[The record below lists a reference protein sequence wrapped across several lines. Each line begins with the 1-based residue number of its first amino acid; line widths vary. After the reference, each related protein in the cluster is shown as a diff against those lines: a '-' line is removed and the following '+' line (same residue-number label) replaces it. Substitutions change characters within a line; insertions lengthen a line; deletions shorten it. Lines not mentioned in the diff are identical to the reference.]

1 MLYIF
6 TKIDN
11 VFETELNLEGTKM
24 PVFTDKKSIYYNDVN
39 LLSRPTASDP
49 ENELGALSRKKI
61 PIELNRVYVSPMQAI
76 VGMDMAQKANELG
89 LGVCLHRFQN
99 YDKNNRDWG
108 SPQGQIEIFNSLDD
122 TSNVFVSVG
131 LNDFERVEM
140 LSKAGVT
147 NWLIDMANGYMHKA
161 IGQAVNRIKNIAQ
174 IDNIMV
180 GNVHTAQG
188 VFNLA
193 SELHTLNCPIHIRV
207 GIAGGSPCA
216 TNDSTGYNRG
226 QITEIIE
233 CAEYCMF
240 ATEPEAKYYDNE
252 ILSQICSADV
262 RIIADGG
269 IKNSGYASKAFG
281 AGADAVIM
289 GGYFARAEE
298 AETNLHGDGT
308 YWGGAS
314 EKQQVIAQGKAT
326 RHSEGKEF
334 KIEEQILPLEKLV
347 SDLWGGISSAVSYSG
362 YSSLQDFI
370 YNGYFEIKENSLPP
384 RRK

>member
-1 MLYIF
+1 
-6 TKIDN
+6 
-11 VFETELNLEGTKM
+11 M

-39 LLSRPTASDP
+39 LLSRPTALDP

-61 PIELNRVYVSPMQAI
+61 PVELNRVYVSPMQAI
-76 VGMDMAQKANELG
+76 VGLEMAQKANELG

-99 YDKNNRDWG
+99 FDKNHRDWG
-108 SPQGQIEIFNSLDD
+108 SPQGQIEIFKSLDD

-140 LSKAGVT
+140 LAKAGVT

-161 IGQAVNRIKNIAQ
+161 IGQAVNKIKNIAQ
-174 IDNIMV
+174 IDNLMV
-180 GNVHTAQG
+180 GNVHTAEG

-193 SELHTLNCPIHIRV
+193 SQLYHLNCPIHVRV
-207 GIAGGSPCA
+207 GIAGGSPCS

-233 CAEYCMF
+233 CSEFCMF
-240 ATEPEAKYYDNE
+240 ATEAECRYIDEKVLQE
-252 ILSQICSADV
+252 ICSADV

-269 IKNSGYASKAFG
+269 IKNSGYAAKAFG

-289 GGYFARAEE
+289 GGYFVRAEE

-314 EKQQVIAQGKAT
+314 EKQQKIAQGKAT

-334 KIEEQILPLEKLV
+334 KIEEEILPLDKLV

-362 YSSLQDFI
+362 FSSLTDFI